1 MLGLI
6 QDIYLVPGNVNITIS
21 AYLIATFCQG
31 PGKQVFVAG
40 EVSFS
45 STSICYLPLA
55 VVALI

>member
-6 QDIYLVPGNVNITIS
+6 QGIYLVPGNVNITIS

-31 PGKQVFVAG
+31 SGGKQVFVAG

-45 STSICYLPLA
+45 SPRLLRLLLTC
-55 VVALI
+55 